1 VSSSLGWAIFGTEL
15 PIFSLSSG
23 VYSLL
28 HLASRRDRLGACRAA
43 DCFPQCVPHVFVRD
57 MNFLPR
63 EREESDTVFSW
74 EYTHILLEVLIQC
87 IIAIYLGSQL
97 ARVAGLRIL
106 FAVFYLYVFPCLF
119 VCLLGG
125 WFVCPM
131 CNIYVMYIVAM
142 RLHSS

>member
-1 VSSSLGWAIFGTEL
+1 M
-15 PIFSLSSG
+15 
-23 VYSLL
+23 
-28 HLASRRDRLGACRAA
+28 
-43 DCFPQCVPHVFVRD
+43 PHVFVRD
-57 MNFLPR
+57 HEFPSQR
-63 EREESDTVFSW
+63 EREESDIVFSW

-87 IIAIYLGSQL
+87 IIVIHLGSQL

-106 FAVFYLYVFPCLF
+106 FAVFYLRLLYVFPCLF